1 MTAVEQ
7 RTARRRRPVAVTL
20 NTRVSLDIR
29 RMIEDVAE
37 REDLSIREVVETA
50 LLEKWGSGTAT
61 TPERTLPRA
70 VGE

>member
-1 MTAVEQ
+1 MTAVEP
-7 RTARRRRPVAVTL
+7 RTTRRRRPVAVTL

-50 LLEKWGSGTAT
+50 LLEKWGSADAGD
-61 TPERTLPRA
+61 RTLPRA